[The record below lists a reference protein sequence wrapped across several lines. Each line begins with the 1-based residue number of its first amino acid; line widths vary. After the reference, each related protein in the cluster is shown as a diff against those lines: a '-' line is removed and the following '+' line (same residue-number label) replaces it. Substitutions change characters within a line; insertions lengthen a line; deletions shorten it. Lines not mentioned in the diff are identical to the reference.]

1 TIGAYLFSQENSI
14 STMSLYG
21 RNLLIDGE
29 MFDMNKRI
37 EQMNAVSYE
46 SVIDI
51 IDEFCDLTY
60 ASAALVG
67 KSDVDVLKVFK
78 GEE

>member
-1 TIGAYLFSQENSI
+1 MCILTKKVMKKNKLALNS
-14 STMSLYG
+14 
-21 RNLLIDGE
+21 
-29 MFDMNKRI
+29 
-37 EQMNAVSYE
+37 
-46 SVIDI
+46 

-78 GEE
+78 GEK